1 METPQPGTYQI
12 DADRSVISFRTRHLF
27 GLGPVR
33 GTFSLYEGEIRVG
46 ESPGSSAVR
55 ATIDAASFDTGNPE
69 RDRTVLSGR
78 LLDVGRHPVL
88 TFSSGRLAQAGGQ
101 WILHGSLTVAGNTR
115 PVELAIERARTDGAV
130 LTAGASTD
138 IDRYAFGVTAMKG
151 LAARH
156 LSCRVEIVATR
167 RDDDGHRG

>member
-1 METPQPGTYQI
+1 MDTPQPGTYHI
-12 DADRSVISFRTRHLF
+12 DPDRSVISFRTRHLF
-27 GLGPVR
+27 GLGAVR
-33 GTFSLYEGEIRVG
+33 GTFSLYEGEIRVA
-46 ESPGSSAVR
+46 EPLGSSAVR
-55 ATIDAASFDTGNPE
+55 ATIDAASFHTGNSE

-88 TFSSGRLAQAGGQ
+88 TFSSGRLAETGGR

-167 RDDDGHRG
+167 RGDDGHRG